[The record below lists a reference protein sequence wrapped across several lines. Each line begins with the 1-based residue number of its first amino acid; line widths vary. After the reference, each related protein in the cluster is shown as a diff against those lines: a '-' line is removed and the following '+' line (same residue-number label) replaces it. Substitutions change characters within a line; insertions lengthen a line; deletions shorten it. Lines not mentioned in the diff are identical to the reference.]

1 MFEFNTRIFLKELNK
16 NLLRNTFA
24 ILLICIF
31 FNYLLYHKYKTKDY
45 TVIISLH
52 QSLKFTTKLNFIE
65 KLPLDRL
72 SNQILDFDSEIKDL
86 RDFIVNEINISQ
98 YKKVKIDKDHLLF
111 NDKALK
117 LNIDK
122 NFELEDF
129 FIYINSLIR
138 KYEQKKYYSYIKNKS
153 DEASIFSLKLNNY
166 QKNDL
171 NLKIFIML
179 NIFLIVVFS
188 LFFYWSKNLV
198 FKISILTKK
207 VK

>member
-1 MFEFNTRIFLKELNK
+1 M
-16 NLLRNTFA
+16 
-24 ILLICIF
+24 
-31 FNYLLYHKYKTKDY
+31 
-45 TVIISLH
+45 
-52 QSLKFTTKLNFIE
+52 
-65 KLPLDRL
+65 PLDRL

-129 FIYINSLIR
+129 FIYINSLIS
-138 KYEQKKYYSYIKNKS
+138 KYEQKKYYPYIKNKS
-153 DEASIFSLKLNNY
+153 DETSIFSLKLNNY

-171 NLKIFIML
+171 NFKIFIML

-188 LFFYWSKNLV
+188 LFFYWSKNLI